1 MKKVFILIPSLV
13 PTGPI
18 KGAVAL
24 ANFLVKKTSVTLV
37 AVKDGPGCS
46 AYIDST
52 VKYHCLN
59 NSRLGLVGK
68 VIELRRM
75 LREAGGLTKVAS
87 VSYCFSADLVN
98 IFCSKYALTCSS
110 VRGNL
115 TNIYKMD
122 HGWIGLPAAIIHLMS
137 LTCFAKVIAM
147 SLPMAQQ
154 IKFYSRKDC
163 YIVGN
168 FVDEAPLEGLRKTE
182 FNTKDTVK
190 RFVFVGNI
198 SAHKNPLLL
207 IQALNKMH
215 NCGYHVAL
223 DLIGEGP
230 LMNDLVNLIEQL
242 NLQSI
247 VTVHGHLADPFQ
259 IIAEADIFVLPSKSE
274 GISRASLE
282 ALYLGLPVIL
292 RAIDGN
298 SELVED
304 GNNGV
309 LFEDDNK
316 LHSAMIS
323 ALSIISKDRNPKEL
337 LPKFYSQSH
346 CGEEFFDVIEGND

>member
-13 PTGPI
+13 STGPV

-24 ANFLVKKTSVTLV
+24 ANFLVNKTSVTLV
-37 AVKDGPGCS
+37 AIKDGPGCS
-46 AYIDST
+46 AYIDSKI
-52 VKYHCLN
+52 KYHCLN
-59 NSRLGLVGK
+59 NLRLGPIGK
-68 VIELRRM
+68 IIEFRRI

-98 IFCSKYALTCSS
+98 IFCSKYAVTCSS

-122 HGWIGLPAAIIHLMS
+122 YGWIGLPAAIIHLIS
-137 LTCFAKVIAM
+137 LVWFDKVIAM
-147 SLPMAQQ
+147 SFPMAQQ
-154 IKFYSRKDC
+154 IKSYSGKDS
-163 YIVGN
+163 YVVGN
-168 FVDEAPLEGLRKTE
+168 FVDEAPLKGLRKTE
-182 FNTKDTVK
+182 FNRKDTVK

-198 SAHKNPLLL
+198 SVRKNPLLL
-207 IQALNKMH
+207 IQALNTMH
-215 NCGYHVAL
+215 TAGYRIAL

-247 VTVHGHLADPFQ
+247 VTVHGQLSDPFP
-259 IIAEADIFVLPSKSE
+259 IIAKADIFVLPSTSE

-292 RAIDGN
+292 RDVDGN

-346 CGEEFFDVIEGND
+346 CGEEFFDIIEGSD